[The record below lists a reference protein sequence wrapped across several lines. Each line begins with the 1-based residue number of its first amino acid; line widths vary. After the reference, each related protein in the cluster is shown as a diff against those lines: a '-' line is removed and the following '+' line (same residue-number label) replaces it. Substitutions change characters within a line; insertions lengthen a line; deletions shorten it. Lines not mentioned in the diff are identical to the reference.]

1 MFDIE
6 QSVGFALSKANQRI
20 AAAFREELNEH
31 CITPRQ
37 FILLAI
43 LWKTEGLSQ
52 VELSRKIEVDRT
64 TLVGIIDRLE
74 EAGFLE
80 RRPCPRDRRA
90 HRVWLTERGRGLE
103 DDLAAA
109 VDRVR
114 ERIAER
120 MLPDEYK
127 QLRQLLNRLRS

>member
-6 QSVGFALSKANQRI
+6 QSVVFALSKANQRI
-20 AAAFREELNEH
+20 AAVFREEFNEH

-80 RRPCPRDRRA
+80 RRSCPTDRRA